1 MIRRA
6 VDADIPALDRL
17 LFQVHQVHHEAR
29 PDLFK
34 AGAKKYTDAQLSAI
48 LADDKT
54 PVFVAERGGAVVGY
68 VCDRY
73 LRRNLLSALLMSL
86 GCLIFCQGV
95 LFLVQVFLGHV
106 GFGAGLLPV
115 LRQIGLSLL
124 AAPPVYLAAWLI
136 RKAGA

>member
-34 AGAKKYTDAQLSAI
+34 AGAKKYTDAQLKAI

-54 PVFVAERGGAVVGY
+54 PVFVAERGCGLRVLHPQAV
-68 VCDRY
+68 RE
-73 LRRNLLSALLMSL
+73 
-86 GCLIFCQGV
+86 
-95 LFLVQVFLGHV
+95 
-106 GFGAGLLPV
+106 
-115 LRQIGLSLL
+115 RQQHD
-124 AAPPVYLAAWLI
+124 
-136 RKAGA
+136 

>member
-1 MIRRA
+1 MLL
-6 VDADIPALDRL
+6 ALC
-17 LFQVHQVHHEAR
+17 
-29 PDLFK
+29 
-34 AGAKKYTDAQLSAI
+34 
-48 LADDKT
+48 
-54 PVFVAERGGAVVGY
+54 GAVVGY